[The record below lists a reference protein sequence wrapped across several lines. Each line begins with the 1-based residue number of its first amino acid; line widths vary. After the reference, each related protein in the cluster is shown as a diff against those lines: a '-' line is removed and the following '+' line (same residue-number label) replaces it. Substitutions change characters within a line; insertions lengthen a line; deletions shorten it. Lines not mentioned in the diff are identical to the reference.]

1 MKKNYPSVF
10 IFLLV
15 NFSLSVNAQWL
26 SQKLQ
31 TPPGGT
37 VEQFG
42 DGAKVIDENTIIVAE
57 PDWLRIN
64 GKDTIS
70 GAVFIYKKTGKD
82 WTLKQTLSSGSSNGF
97 GVTISKFKNTLA
109 VSAHNEDIDGLKD
122 AGALY
127 FYKRV
132 DSTSDF
138 VFQKK
143 LTDSVPTAY
152 SNFGYVG
159 DFNENYILIS
169 GNVYR
174 FEKETLKK
182 LILDIDP
189 RTWPWYLSYG
199 ISNITDNGH
208 LVSFSEGIG
217 MFKVVGDSIKKIDEI
232 FLPDV
237 GKGGFYG
244 EKILNGNTIG
254 TTRYGQDGTS
264 YWLITINDDGSL
276 SSNFMEAN
284 PYSAIWGNDA
294 GNGYM
299 ALKDKRWM
307 FADFSLGIIAFRYHK
322 NQFYKA
328 GTIQIPSDYKT
339 RNKPFGS
346 DMLSSKSVLMVHDP
360 EDSTNR
366 DSPGSLHLLALG
378 EFLSDSLNG
387 KKTKYPFKDAG
398 DNFATGVAIDND
410 LAIIGAV
417 DNDIA
422 DSNGTAFIYRK
433 ENGAWN
439 FISKI
444 APRDKYFYTD
454 NEIGNAIKI
463 TDNHI
468 LIGAPRGLNQQNSL
482 QTGFVLIYSKEPD
495 TSNLDIRDDP
505 YVLLSPHEISW
516 ADTNRFLDANY
527 SDEEKFGY
535 CIAADSIFTAV
546 SAPIRDS
553 KKGVV
558 YIFGKKDNYDFTPI
572 QELAPDDL
580 AKKSEFGHTI
590 AMKGKNLIVGAPAGS
605 STSGAYFYQVQGDT
619 FVYKQR
625 FTGESGFSKP
635 ASSVAISNDFAF
647 AAPGKGNF
655 VQIYSIFG
663 SSWSEAGKLVPFRDS
678 ASIEVAVDKNTL
690 LVSSNNEDGN
700 AIVVRYEL
708 FGNKWLKT
716 GMQTLGLAT
725 QSPVKLCIKETQFVA
740 AYKND
745 ERSNESY
752 ALFGSTA
759 DVIKNNVIV
768 NSTETL
774 VDKLSNGIL
783 SPNPYNSGRIT
794 LHANKATYVEILSI
808 ESGSVIKGL
817 DVKEGQ
823 ISPENLLPGMYLVK
837 IHTPEGVNTEKLVVQ

>member
-1 MKKNYPSVF
+1 MRKT
-10 IFLLV
+10 FLPTL
-15 NFSLSVNAQWL
+15 FLILSLPFLANAQWL

-31 TPPGGT
+31 TPPGGS

-64 GKDTIS
+64 GNDTTS
-70 GAVFIYKKTGKD
+70 GAVFIYKKTGNN
-82 WTLKQTLSSGSSNGF
+82 WTLTQTLSSGSNNGF
-97 GVTISKFKNTLA
+97 GVTISKYKNILA
-109 VSAHNEDIDGLKD
+109 VSAHKEDINGLKD

-127 FYKRV
+127 FYKRA

-143 LTDSVPTAY
+143 LMDSVPTAY

-159 DFNENYILIS
+159 DFNDNYILIS

-182 LILDIDP
+182 LILDNDP

-208 LVSFSEGIG
+208 LVSFDVGIG
-217 MFKVVGDSIKKIDEI
+217 IFKVVGDSIKKIDEV
-232 FLPDV
+232 FLPNV
-237 GKGGFYG
+237 GKGGFFG

-254 TTRYGQDGTS
+254 TNRYGQDGVS
-264 YWLITINDDGSL
+264 YWLISINDDGSI

-294 GNGYM
+294 GYGYM
-299 ALKDKRWM
+299 ALKDKKWM
-307 FADFSLGIIAFRYHK
+307 FADFSKGIIAFKYHK
-322 NQFYKA
+322 NQYYKA
-328 GTIQIPSDYKT
+328 GAIQIPADYKT

-346 DMLSSKSVLMVHDP
+346 GMLCSKSILMVHDP
-360 EDSTNR
+360 EDSTNK
-366 DSPGSLHLLALG
+366 DSPGSLHLLQLG

-410 LAIIGAV
+410 LAIVGAV
-417 DNDIA
+417 DNDIG
-422 DSNGTAFIYRK
+422 DSNGTAFVYRK
-433 ENGAWN
+433 ENGVWN

-444 APRDKYFYTD
+444 APKNKYFYINND
-454 NEIGNAIKI
+454 IGNAIEI
-463 TDNHI
+463 TDKYI
-468 LIGAPRGLNQQNSL
+468 LIGAPGGLNQQNSL
-482 QTGFVLIYSKEPD
+482 QTGFVLIYAKEPD
-495 TSNLDIRDDP
+495 TTNLDIRDDP
-505 YVLLSPHEISW
+505 GFLLSPYDISW
-516 ADTNRFLDANY
+516 ADTNRFLDESY

-535 CIAADSIFTAV
+535 CIASDSIFTAV
-546 SAPIRDS
+546 SAPIRNS

-558 YIFGKKDNYDFTPI
+558 YIFGRKDNNDFAPI
-572 QELAPDDL
+572 QELVPADL
-580 AKKSEFGHTI
+580 AKKSEFGHTV

-605 STSGAYFYQVQGDT
+605 STSGAYFYQLQGDT

-625 FTGESGFSKP
+625 FTGESVSSKP
-635 ASSVAISNDFAF
+635 ASSVTISNEFAF

-655 VQIYSIFG
+655 VQLYSIFG
-663 SSWSEAGKLVPFRDS
+663 SSWSESGKLVPFRDS

-690 LVSSNNEDGN
+690 LVSSNNEDGK
-700 AIVVRYEL
+700 AVVVRYEL
-708 FGNKWLKT
+708 FANKWLKT

-725 QSPVKLCIKETQFVA
+725 RSPVKLSVKGTQFVA

-745 ERSNESY
+745 VRSNESY

-759 DVIKNNVIV
+759 DILKNTGVV
-768 NSTETL
+768 NSTKTSA
-774 VDKLSNGIL
+774 DKLKNGIL

-794 LHANKATYVEILSI
+794 LHAYNATYVEILAI
-808 ESGSVIKGL
+808 ESGSIIKGL
-817 DVKEGQ
+817 YVNEGK

-837 IHTPEGVNTEKLVVQ
+837 IHTHEGIVTEKLVVQ